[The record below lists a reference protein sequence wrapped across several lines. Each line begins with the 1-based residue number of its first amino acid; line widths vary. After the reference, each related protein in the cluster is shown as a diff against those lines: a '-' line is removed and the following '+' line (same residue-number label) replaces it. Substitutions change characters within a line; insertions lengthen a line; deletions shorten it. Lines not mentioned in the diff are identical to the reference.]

1 MVSATPLSILK
12 SVFGYSQ
19 FRLEQENAIN
29 VVLRG
34 EDAFVLM
41 PTGGGKSLCYQIPA
55 LCLSGLTVVIS
66 PLIALMKDQVDSLV
80 LNGVSAAVL
89 NSSIPQHIQSQII
102 GQVGRGEIKL
112 LYIAPERLFA
122 EGFMGWLKQQNI
134 SLFAIDEAHC
144 ISQWGHDFR
153 PEYLQ
158 LSILKREFPTVP
170 IIALTA
176 TADTITRKDIIEKLK
191 ILPKNVFVSSFNRAN
206 LRYFIEPKQK
216 AYQRIKKIISERPN
230 ESGIIY
236 TLTRASAE
244 SIASSL
250 ANDGISALPYHAGL
264 DQEMRTKHQD
274 MFLRDD
280 VKIICATIAF
290 GMGIDKS
297 NVRFIIHHD
306 LPKNI
311 ESYYQE
317 TGRAGRDGVQSDVI
331 LLFSGGDLVKLRS
344 FCEIEDNPA
353 QTRILLAKLQQM
365 ANFCETHTCRRQ
377 WLMNYFGEKYEPPCD
392 ACDVCLGERETFDG
406 TIIAQKV
413 LSAIFRTNERFGGG
427 YIIDLL
433 RGTSK
438 VKPEHRNLKTFGI
451 GKDIRE
457 ADWRSYI
464 RELIARNAIS
474 KTEDEYPILKLNEK
488 SYDILQGKQSIQ
500 LSKLAEPVEKEA
512 RKSRTKD
519 RKFQGNYDTDL
530 FEKLRTLRHRIAK
543 QENVPAFI
551 ILADSTLIELATYL
565 PTNIENLRS
574 ISGFGTVKTAKYGSE
589 FVREISNHCEK
600 HKLSSRIENTLNFE
614 HQAAKTEKRAQE
626 KQRTSA
632 FDTRKVSLDMFLTGM
647 SVIEIA
653 AERLLGVGTIEG
665 HLAWYIPSGEIILE
679 DIVSEEKAQAIREV
693 LHTQGWK
700 KGESQRPI
708 KDALGNEFTYGEIQ
722 AVISAGW
729 K

>member
-1 MVSATPLSILK
+1 MTTTPLSILK
-12 SVFGYSQ
+12 SVFGYSS

-29 VVLRG
+29 SVLRG
-34 EDAFVLM
+34 EDTFVLM

-102 GQVGRGEIKL
+102 NQVGRGEIKL

-122 EGFMGWLKQQNI
+122 EGFMEWLKQQNI
-134 SLFAIDEAHC
+134 SLFAIDEAHS

-158 LSILKREFPTVP
+158 LSILKSGFPAVP

-176 TADTITRKDIIEKLK
+176 TADSITRKDIIDKLK
-191 ILPKNVFVSSFNRAN
+191 ILPKNVFISSFNRAN
-206 LRYFIEPKQK
+206 LRYFIEPKRK
-216 AYQRIKKIISERPN
+216 AYERIRSIISERPN

-250 ANDGISALPYHAGL
+250 AYEGVSALPYHAGL
-264 DQEMRTKHQD
+264 DQETRAKHQD
-274 MFLRDD
+274 MFQRDD

-331 LLFSGGDLVKLRS
+331 LLFSGGDLVKLRT
-344 FCEIEDNPA
+344 FCEIEGNPE
-353 QTRILLAKLQQM
+353 QSRVMLAKLQQM
-365 ANFCETHTCRRQ
+365 ANYCETPTCRRE
-377 WLMNYFGEKYEPPCD
+377 WLMKYFGEKYEPPCN
-392 ACDVCLGERETFDG
+392 ACDICLGEHETFDG

-413 LSAIFRTNERFGGG
+413 LSAIFRTNERFGAG

-433 RGTSK
+433 RGSSK
-438 VKPEHRNLKTFGI
+438 VRQEHLDLKTFGI

-457 ADWRSYI
+457 TDWRTYI
-464 RELIARNAIS
+464 RELIARNAIT
-474 KTEDEYPILKLNEK
+474 KTDDEYPTLKLNEK
-488 SYDILQGKQSIQ
+488 SYDILQGKETIQ
-500 LSKLAEPVEKEA
+500 LSKPAEPVERE
-512 RKSRTKD
+512 SRRRSKD
-519 RKFQGNYDTDL
+519 KKHQGNYNTDL
-530 FEKLRTLRHRIAK
+530 FEKLRVLRYAISKR
-543 QENVPAFI
+543 ENVPAFM

-565 PTNIENLRS
+565 PLTVGDLPT

-589 FVREISNHCEK
+589 FVREI
-600 HKLSSRIENTLNFE
+600 IEYCNEHNLKTKVENKLNFE
-614 HQAAKTEKRAQE
+614 QRQTKTEKQTQE
-626 KQRTSA
+626 RKRTSN
-632 FDTRKVSLDMFLTGM
+632 FDTRKVSLDMFRSGM

-653 AERLLGVGTIEG
+653 AERLLGVATIEG
-665 HLAWYIPSGEIILE
+665 HLASYIPTGEVELE
-679 DIVSEEKAQAIREV
+679 DIVTEEKAETIRIALRAI
-693 LHTQGWK
+693 GWK
-700 KGESQRPI
+700 KGETQSPI
-708 KDALGNEFTYGEIQ
+708 KDALGDEVSYGEIQ
-722 AVISAGW
+722 AVIMAGW
-729 K
+729 

>member
-1 MVSATPLSILK
+1 MPSPLSILK

-19 FRLEQENAIN
+19 FRLEQENSIN
-29 VVLRG
+29 AVLRG

-41 PTGGGKSLCYQIPA
+41 PTGGGKSLCYQVPA
-55 LCLSGLTVVIS
+55 LCLPGLTVVIS
-66 PLIALMKDQVDSLV
+66 PLIALMKDQVDALV

-89 NSSIPQHIQSQII
+89 NSSIPQNIQSQII
-102 GQVGRGEIKL
+102 TQVGKGEIKL

-158 LSILKREFPTVP
+158 LSVLKREFPKVP

-191 ILPKNVFVSSFNRAN
+191 ILPKNVFISSFNRAN
-206 LRYFIEPKQK
+206 LRYFVEPKRK
-216 AYQRIKKIISERPN
+216 AYQRIKKIIEARPN

-236 TLTRASAE
+236 TLTRSSAE
-244 SIASSL
+244 SIAL
-250 ANDGISALPYHAGL
+250 ALAKDGISALPYHAGL
-264 DQEMRTKHQD
+264 DQEMRAKHQD

-331 LLFSGGDLVKLRS
+331 LLFSGGDVIKLRS
-344 FCEIEDNPA
+344 FCQIEDNPA

-365 ANFCETHTCRRQ
+365 ANYCETHTCRRQ
-377 WLMNYFGEKYEPPCD
+377 WLMNYFGEKYDPPCNS
-392 ACDVCLGERETFDG
+392 CDVCLGERETIDG
-406 TIIAQKV
+406 TVIAQKI
-413 LSAIFRTNERFGGG
+413 LSAIFRTNERYGGG
-427 YIIDLL
+427 YIVELL

-438 VKPEHRNLKTFGI
+438 VKLEHLNLKTFGI
-451 GKDIRE
+451 GKDIRD
-457 ADWRSYI
+457 ADWRFYI
-464 RELIARNAIS
+464 RELIARGIIS
-474 KTEDEYPILKLNEK
+474 KTDDEYPILKLNDK
-488 SYDILQGKQSIQ
+488 SYEILQGKQSIQ
-500 LSKLAEPVEKEA
+500 LSKPAEPVEREA
-512 RKSRTKD
+512 RKPRTRD
-519 RKFQGNYDTDL
+519 RKLNAAYDSDL
-530 FEKLRTLRHRIAK
+530 FEKLRTLRYGIAK
-543 QENVPAFI
+543 RENVPAFM
-551 ILADSTLIELATYL
+551 ILSDSTLIELATFL
-565 PTNIENLRS
+565 PMNMEDIRT
-574 ISGFGTVKTAKYGSE
+574 ISGFGTVKTEKYGQE
-589 FVREISNHCEK
+589 FIQEITEYCEENNLK
-600 HKLSSRIENTLNFE
+600 TKVENKLLFD
-614 HQAAKTEKRAQE
+614 HQVAKSEKRYE
-626 KQRTSA
+626 ERKGTSN
-632 FDTRKVSLDMFLTGM
+632 FDTRRTSLDMFRSGM

-665 HLAWYIPSGEIILE
+665 HLAFYIPSGEIVLE
-679 DIVSEEKAQAIREV
+679 DIVTEEKAKAIRAV
-693 LHTQGWK
+693 LRAQGWK

-708 KDALGNEFTYGEIQ
+708 KDALGDEYSYGEIQ
-722 AVISAGW
+722 AVVTAGGG
-729 K
+729 